1 MQIDTYMFFFLYFQ
15 GWKVPQRISDESDIK
30 LVDRSHDPL
39 KDNENYP
46 LTVAR
51 DKLIK
56 LEPNIERRYLKP
68 PLCKK

>member
-1 MQIDTYMFFFLYFQ
+1 MKQVDIYVFFKFQ

-46 LTVAR
+46 LNVAR